1 MIITQ
6 EDLIIQIA
14 HNEGLNP
21 DIVKEVFKSA
31 EDIISER
38 FSSVIPSEAVTVKLL
53 RGISLERKYI
63 PSKCYSKGMFRNI
76 NCPERVRTKASLSKY
91 YNEQINRKLFSQ
103 TDRNGGSV

>member
-6 EDLIIQIA
+6 EDLIRQIA
-14 HNEGLNP
+14 HNKGLSP
-21 DIVKEVFKSA
+21 DIVKDVFKSA

-63 PSKCYSKGMFRNI
+63 PPKCYSKGMFRNI
-76 NCPERVRTKASLSKY
+76 DCPERVKAKATLSKY
-91 YNEQINRKLFSQ
+91 YNEQINRKLFPH
-103 TDRNGGSV
+103 TGK